1 MDLSVPIGRNK
12 YYNKDDIQ
20 RRLNNLSRTMELL
33 FENSKALNFYQ
44 QRMCLEINQ
53 LVKRSVYN
61 DFMEKR

>member
-1 MDLSVPIGRNK
+1 
-12 YYNKDDIQ
+12 
-20 RRLNNLSRTMELL
+20 MELL